1 MPCSSRACRLEN
13 ELTDGSLGTIFR
25 LRERNLSPAA
35 SGSRRF
41 LCFHGYSGASLP
53 HGGSSDFIPRHEL
66 VQPVRAGGL
75 RHPHASR
82 FRGSRG
88 PLVGNLGKCTRNR
101 QYRNRKREQ
110 LHAGVIGSSR
120 APHHGSDLVIASLPR
135 ALPQPGRNRQP
146 ANSAFP
152 YTDGSW
158 RNCIGR
164 LDSGK
169 G

>member
-25 LRERNLSPAA
+25 LRERILSPAA

-41 LCFHGYSGASLP
+41 LYFHGHSGASLP
-53 HGGSSDFIPRHEL
+53 HGGSSDFIPRHDL
-66 VQPVRAGGL
+66 PQPVRACGL
-75 RHPHASR
+75 RHLHASR
-82 FRGSRG
+82 FWRSRG
-88 PLVGNLGKCTRNR
+88 PLVGHLGKCARNR

-110 LHAGVIGSSR
+110 LHAGVIGSSL
-120 APHHGSDLVIASLPR
+120 APHHGSDLVIASLPT
-135 ALPQPGRNRQP
+135 ALPQPGQDRQP

-152 YTDGSW
+152 YTDESW

-164 LDSGK
+164 RDNGK